1 MSSSRSRL
9 LRVALLAG
17 TALTLAACGA
27 PMAPGASLALGGPC
41 ARHGSAVALKC
52 GSASPS
58 PTGVPQFKHVVVAA
72 FDGKSY
78 SQVIGNSSATF
89 FNSLATGGADFTQ
102 SFAEASPGQPNYL
115 ALFSGS
121 TQGVTTDSCPHTFT
135 GPNLG
140 ADLIAA
146 GHTFTGYAEDLP
158 AAGSAVCTSG
168 NYARKHAPWTDFPS
182 VPASASQPF
191 TAFPSSSDFTALPA
205 VSLVIPNVCHSMTT
219 CSVGSG
225 NAWLE
230 NRLGAYANWA
240 AGNDSLLIV
249 TFGEN
254 DGSAGNQ
261 IPTIVYGADV
271 RPGKYSEHVNHYNVL
286 RTIEEAYGLPFDGA
300 AASAAPITDIWTGAS
315 SSPSP
320 SISPS
325 TPASPSTSAS
335 PSASGA
341 MPTFRHIVLVIFENR
356 GYGEVIGNS
365 SAPYFNQL
373 AARGAN
379 FTDFVAI
386 THPSQPNYLALFSG
400 STQGTTNDSCPHTFT
415 TPNLA
420 QGLIAAGK
428 TFTGYV
434 DALPAAGAA
443 VCTSGNYA
451 RKHVPWVNF
460 SNVPTSATR
469 SFTGFPQTASA
480 SFSAL
485 PDVSF
490 VVPDLCNDMHN
501 CSVAAGDTWLS
512 AHMSAYATWAKAND
526 SLLIVTFDEN
536 NGVAGN
542 IVPTIFVGA
551 HVKPGNYSE
560 HVTHYSTLRAIE
572 AEYRLPYDGAAASA
586 APITGVWTTRS

>member
-1 MSSSRSRL
+1 VLSSRSRL
-9 LRVALLAG
+9 SSRPVGVSLLAG
-17 TALTLAACGA
+17 AALTLAACGA
-27 PMAPGASLALGGPC
+27 AAPGASLDLGGPC
-41 ARHGSAVALKC
+41 ARHGSAVAAPC
-52 GSASPS
+52 GATSPS
-58 PTGVPQFKHVVVAA
+58 PTGVPQFRHIVVVA

-78 SQVIGNSSATF
+78 SQVIGNSSAPF
-89 FNSLATGGADFTQ
+89 FSSLAAGGADFTQ
-102 SFAEASPGQPNYL
+102 SFAEASPGQPDYL

-121 TQGVTTDSCPHTFT
+121 TQGVTSDSCPLTFT

-168 NYARKHAPWTDFPS
+168 NYARAHAPWTDFPS

-191 TAFPSSSDFTALPA
+191 TAFPGSSDFNALPA

-230 NRLGAYANWA
+230 NRLGAYANWTA
-240 AGNDSLLIV
+240 SNDSLLIV
-249 TFGEN
+249 TFGGN
-254 DGSAGNQ
+254 DGSAGDQ
-261 IPTIVYGADV
+261 IPTIVYGANV
-271 RPGKYSEHVNHYNVL
+271 RPGTYREHVSHYTVL

-300 AASAAPITDIWTGAS
+300 AASAAPITDIWTGVSAS
-315 SSPSP
+315 PGP

-325 TPASPSTSAS
+325 SSAS
-335 PSASGA
+335 PSGPAVA
-341 MPTFRHIVLVIFENR
+341 MPAFRHIVLVIFENR

-400 STQGTTNDSCPHTFT
+400 STQGTTSDSCPHTFA

-434 DALPAAGAA
+434 DALPAAGAT

-460 SNVPTSATR
+460 SNVPASATE
-469 SFTGFPQTASA
+469 SFTRFPQTASA

-485 PDVSF
+485 PDFSF
-490 VVPDLCNDMHN
+490 VVPDLCDDMHN
-501 CSVAAGDTWLS
+501 CSVAVGDTWLS
-512 AHMSAYATWAKAND
+512 AHLGAYATWAKAND

-536 NGVAGN
+536 DGAAGN
-542 IVPTIFVGA
+542 IVPTIFAGA
-551 HVKPGNYSE
+551 HVRPGNYSE

-572 AEYRLPYDGAAASA
+572 AEYGLPYDGAAASA
-586 APITGVWTTRS
+586 APITGIWTTGS